1 MASPFSGALQLTDLD
16 DFIGPSQIQAHVLSM
31 GSATLVSVVV
41 TPPVHVKGEGVHQA
55 CQSGKKG
62 GKWRGQDSH

>member
-16 DFIGPSQIQAHVLSM
+16 DFIGPSQ
-31 GSATLVSVVV
+31 
-41 TPPVHVKGEGVHQA
+41 VHQA